1 MLSTAPRPETRLTH
15 SAESITSLTVRFGFL
30 EEQDVPAALRMALE
44 QGLIEGGPDLANA
57 TYFVSKVAI
66 EPTREPGMAMW
77 RKRLYVAMARN
88 AADPADY
95 FRLPEDQTVTTSG
108 QIPL

>member
-1 MLSTAPRPETRLTH
+1 
-15 SAESITSLTVRFGFL
+15 
-30 EEQDVPAALRMALE
+30 MAVE
-44 QGLIEGGPDLANA
+44 QGLIECGPDLANA

-77 RKRLYVAMARN
+77 RKRLYVAMARH

-95 FRLPEDQTVTTSG
+95 FRLPDSQTVTTSG
-108 QIPL
+108 RIPL